1 MRVSVFNYFFF
12 LNNQFWYKIPL
23 TLRLGKKR
31 EKNNNHATLFFSF
44 HQIIFMI
51 IDINHNINE
60 ITVFQA

>member
-1 MRVSVFNYFFF
+1 MRVSVCNFFF

-31 EKNNNHATLFFSF
+31 EKTNNLAMLFFFSF